1 MERDGMSEVRVRLAR
16 LGDAPAIAAI
26 HVRTW
31 QDAYRELLPAS
42 LLADLDVADR
52 TRMWEGML
60 ASPRPRTATLVA
72 EDGGTVVGFCSVGA
86 DRLSG
91 ADGPETDATG
101 EVYAIYV
108 RPDAQGMG
116 VGAALMT
123 AAFETLRGD
132 AFTSA
137 ILWVLA
143 GNAPAIAFYER
154 MGWQADGATKREEIG
169 GVAIEEFRYWRSLGP
184 NGTTAD
190 AYR

>member
-1 MERDGMSEVRVRLAR
+1 MSEVRVRLAR

-31 QDAYRELLPAS
+31 QDAYRELLPAT
-42 LLADLDVADR
+42 LLAGLDVADR
-52 TRMWEGML
+52 TRMWERML
-60 ASPRPRTATLVA
+60 ASHLPRTATLVA
-72 EDGGTVVGFCSVGA
+72 EDGGTVVGFCSVGGA
-86 DRLSG
+86 RLPG

-101 EVYAIYV
+101 EIYAIYV
-108 RPDAQGMG
+108 WPDAQGMG

-132 AFTSA
+132 TFARA

-184 NGTTAD
+184 AETKVEVD
-190 AYR
+190 R